1 MCHSVVFLLIC
12 RFPKMANLVT
22 IDEEIE
28 MSFNEDFL
36 EDIRL
41 RDLGEDTND
50 FADLV
55 DVMNAPSI
63 DLTTPGVVLP
73 PEERKRLWD
82 IMNNDTT
89 EETESLEDSQ
99 APTVDTL
106 PTPNTLDP
114 TVDASGL
121 TLAAPVV
128 PQASPPVRPSTPP
141 ALPSTP
147 PASQAAAS
155 NPPPPPTVPDRVLAP
170 NDPRPA
176 PGPSRVGSRRK
187 VRTPYQREP
196 GSRASVEKANREA
209 WNSHVDTLKKVLEAI
224 NGSKR
229 RTKMDVLWE
238 AAELARR
245 KNSAA
250 TTLAVQLREKQK
262 KRRNPN
268 QETAEEKRLR
278 INASEQARR
287 DESKNAIEA
296 LKAAVPALACKDDC
310 TKVEIL
316 ATATQYLRES
326 Y

>member
-1 MCHSVVFLLIC
+1 MCHSAVFPLIC
-12 RFPKMANLVT
+12 RFAKMENFMT
-22 IDEEIE
+22 IDGEIE
-28 MSFNEDFL
+28 LPLNEDDL
-36 EDIRL
+36 EDIEL
-41 RDLGEDTND
+41 RDFGEDTND

-55 DVMNAPSI
+55 DFMDAPSI
-63 DLTTPGVVLP
+63 DLTTPGVLLP

-82 IMNNDTT
+82 IMNNDTI
-89 EETESLEDSQ
+89 EEPLEDSQ

-106 PTPNTLDP
+106 STPNTLAP

-128 PQASPPVRPSTPP
+128 PQASPPARPSTPP

-147 PASQAAAS
+147 PAPQAAAS
-155 NPPPPPTVPDRVLAP
+155 TPPPPPTVPDHVLAP

-176 PGPSRVGSRRK
+176 PGPSRNASRRK
-187 VRTPYQREP
+187 ARTPYQREP

-209 WNSHVDTLKKVLEAI
+209 WNAHVDTLKQLLAAI
-224 NGSKR
+224 NGVKR
-229 RTKMDVLWE
+229 RTKMDALWE

-250 TTLAVQLREKQK
+250 TALSAQPREKQK

-287 DESKNAIEA
+287 DESQNAIEA
-296 LKAAVPALACKDDC
+296 LKASRKHGRRSPM
-310 TKVEIL
+310 
-316 ATATQYLRES
+316 
-326 Y
+326 

>member
-82 IMNNDTT
+82 IMNNDTI
-89 EETESLEDSQ
+89 EEPLEDSQ

-128 PQASPPVRPSTPP
+128 PQASPPARPSTPP

-147 PASQAAAS
+147 PAPQAAAS
-155 NPPPPPTVPDRVLAP
+155 TPPPPPTVPDHVLAP

-176 PGPSRVGSRRK
+176 PGPSRNASRRK
-187 VRTPYQREP
+187 ARTPYQREP

-209 WNSHVDTLKKVLEAI
+209 WNAHVDTLKQLLAAI
-224 NGSKR
+224 NGVKR
-229 RTKMDVLWE
+229 RTKMDALWE

-250 TTLAVQLREKQK
+250 TALSAQPREKQK

-310 TKVEIL
+310 KKVEIL